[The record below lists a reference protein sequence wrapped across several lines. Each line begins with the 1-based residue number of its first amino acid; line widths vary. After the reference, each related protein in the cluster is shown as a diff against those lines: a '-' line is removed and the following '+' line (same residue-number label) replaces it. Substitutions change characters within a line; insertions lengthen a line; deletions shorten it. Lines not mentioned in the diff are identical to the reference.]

1 MKITL
6 QVQPLVD
13 ARGWTVDEFARQ
25 AGLDPATAE
34 SVYAGRSTELDLAA
48 HSRISAALGV
58 LPNEILA
65 SVEEPQDSAAVV
77 PEPRTLDTPTY
88 QEPTGEVTESGVVDD
103 PRLALRH
110 ASDREEARAE
120 REKGGRSPF

>member
-6 QVQPLVD
+6 HVQPLVD
-13 ARGWTVDEFARQ
+13 ARGWSVDEFARR

-48 HSRISAALGV
+48 HSRISEALDV

-65 SVEEPQDSAAVV
+65 SVEEPQDSAAVA

-110 ASDREEARAE
+110 APDREEASAE